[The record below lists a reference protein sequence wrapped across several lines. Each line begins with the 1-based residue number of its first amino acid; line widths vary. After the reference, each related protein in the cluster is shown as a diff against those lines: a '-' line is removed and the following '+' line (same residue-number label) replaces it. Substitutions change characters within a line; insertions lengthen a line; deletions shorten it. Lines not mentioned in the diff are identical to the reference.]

1 MEIILLGF
9 LIRISLAIIDVHFFP
24 LPGGEFDAF
33 SFNRVATEFSN
44 HLDSGDS
51 LGNFDY
57 KHGWIY
63 SIFIGYVYYIFG
75 ASNLLGSFLSC
86 LAWLI
91 SALVIRKIMI
101 KLNYQKKNIYLALL
115 IYVFLFPTSI
125 IYTSLML
132 REAYLLL
139 FSNLLLL
146 FIVNLYLTDVYYH
159 KILNLIYFLL
169 ISLILALFH
178 KAGLIYI
185 VSLLLFFTLFFL
197 IKFAKIK
204 NVLII
209 FNFFLLIFVFEYYGI
224 WEKIF
229 LTIKSYQLGHFEK
242 FENTRALY
250 YSVYEIS
257 LREYN
262 LINFFTQFLK
272 NIFNYFI
279 QPTLFRISDFKDL
292 PAILENNIRIFI
304 LIAVIYKIFTKIK
317 IKNKNLFIILFL
329 MYLLSEFVYA
339 QATVN
344 WGTASR
350 HHVPAMGYL
359 VLLLFFPK
367 SKKTSFKVNLKK

>member
-44 HLDSGDS
+44 HLDSGGS

-197 IKFAKIK
+197 IKFVKIK

-250 YSVYEIS
+250 YSIYEIS

-317 IKNKNLFIILFL
+317 NKNLFIILFL

>member
-9 LIRISLAIIDVHFFP
+9 LIRVSLAIIDIHFFP

-44 HLDSGDS
+44 HLDSGNS

-57 KHGWIY
+57 KYGWIY
-63 SIFIGYVYYIFG
+63 SIFVGYVYYIFG

-101 KLNYQKKNIYLALL
+101 KLNYQKKIIYLALL
-115 IYVFLFPTSI
+115 IYAFLFPTSI

-139 FSNLLLL
+139 FSNLLFL
-146 FIVNLYLTDVYYH
+146 FIVNFYLTNVYYQ

-169 ISLILALFH
+169 MALLLALFH
-178 KAGLIYI
+178 KAGILFI
-185 VSLLLFFTLFFL
+185 SLLLLFLTLFFL
-197 IKFAKIK
+197 IQAAKIK
-204 NVLII
+204 TVLII

-229 LTIKSYQLGHFEK
+229 IMIKSYQLGHFEK
-242 FENTRALY
+242 FLNTRALY
-250 YSVYEIS
+250 YSEHEIS

-262 LINFFTQFLK
+262 LINFFTGFLK
-272 NIFNYFI
+272 NTFNYFV
-279 QPTLFRISDFKDL
+279 QPTLFRVSDFKDL

-304 LIAVIYKIFTKIK
+304 LIAIIYKLFTKIE
-317 IKNKNLFIILFL
+317 NKNLFILLFI
-329 MYLLSEFVYA
+329 MYLFSEFVYA

-350 HHVPAMGYL
+350 HHLPAMGYL

>member
-139 FSNLLLL
+139 FSNLLFL
-146 FIVNLYLTDVYYH
+146 FIVNFYLTDVYYQ

-250 YSVYEIS
+250 YSIYEIS

-317 IKNKNLFIILFL
+317 NKNLFIILFL